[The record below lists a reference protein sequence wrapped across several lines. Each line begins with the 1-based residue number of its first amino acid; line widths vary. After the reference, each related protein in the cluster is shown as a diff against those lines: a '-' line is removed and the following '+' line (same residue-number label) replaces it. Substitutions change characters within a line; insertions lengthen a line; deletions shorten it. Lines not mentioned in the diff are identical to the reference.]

1 MVDGAQKGVSV
12 PLVRPEVRR
21 DFCRNAV
28 ALRNVLP
35 IRRGDQDDV
44 YVDHVLRR
52 MVCGA
57 AVTAFLAPGANF
69 HQPTRESHN
78 APFANGGVLARR
90 VDVAQDP
97 AVLWQVSSRPSLRL
111 WCFLV
116 ELLLKFLEANESH
129 ERGSPSRA
137 EVVLGQILERVGR
150 IVRINWLNG
159 HLAAGGTVVVN
170 RSVLFDILKGELT
183 LHGKRFSAG

>member
-1 MVDGAQKGVSV
+1 MVDGAQKRVSV
-12 PLVRPEVRR
+12 PLVSADVRR
-21 DFCRNAV
+21 VFCRSAV
-28 ALRNVLP
+28 ALRGVLP

-52 MVCGA
+52 MVCSA
-57 AVTAFLAPGANF
+57 AVTALLTPGANF

-78 APFANGGVLARR
+78 APFANGGVLARS

-97 AVLWQVSSRPSLRL
+97 AVLWQVSSPPGLRR

-116 ELLLKFLEANESH
+116 ELLLKSLEANERY
-129 ERGSPSRA
+129 ERGSASRA

-150 IVRINWLNG
+150 IVRINRLNG
-159 HLAAGGTVVVN
+159 HLAAGGAVVVN
-170 RSVLFDILKGELT
+170 RLVLFDILKGELT